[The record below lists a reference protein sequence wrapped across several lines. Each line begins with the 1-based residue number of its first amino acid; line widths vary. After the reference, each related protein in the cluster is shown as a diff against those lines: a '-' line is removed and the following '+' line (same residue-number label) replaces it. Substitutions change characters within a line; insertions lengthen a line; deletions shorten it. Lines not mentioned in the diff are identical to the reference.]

1 VGMQAT
7 ATLGDAHAGA
17 PAVSRAYAWCVFALT
32 FGLLLADYMS
42 RQVLNAVFPL
52 LKAQWL
58 LTDTQLGSLSSI
70 VAVMVGV
77 LTFPLSLLADRWG
90 RVRSLILMA
99 VLWSLATLGCAMSAN
114 YGQMF
119 AARFFVGVGEAAYGS
134 VGLAVVLSVFPAHL
148 RATLSGSF
156 LAGGSF
162 GSMLGMALSG
172 IVAAHFG
179 WRWSFATMAVFG
191 LVLAAI
197 YRVVVTERRLAP
209 ERALAARGA
218 QRDARPRFTPG
229 GLARALFASK
239 AVVFAY
245 VGCGV
250 QLILP
255 GALFAWLPSYLV
267 RTYALRLDRA
277 SVVAAVFVLIS
288 GLGMVLCG
296 MLTDRISRR
305 RAARKWTMA
314 MAYCLGAFAALG
326 VAFHLPPGPLQL
338 ALIGIGMFLAP
349 GACGPTGAMVAELT
363 PPSIHATAMALWALA
378 NNLLGLAAGP
388 LITGMLADRMG
399 LHAALQWIPFA
410 ALASAL
416 LYVLGKRRYAGDLA
430 RMAPQQQEI

>member
-1 VGMQAT
+1 MGMQAT
-7 ATLGDAHAGA
+7 IAIGEADAAA
-17 PAVSRAYAWCVFALT
+17 PDVPRVYAWCVFALT

-52 LKAQWL
+52 LKAQWQL
-58 LTDTQLGSLSSI
+58 SDTQLGSLSSI
-70 VAVMVGV
+70 VALMVGL

-99 VLWSLATLGCAMSAN
+99 VLWSLATLGCAVSAN

-156 LAGGSF
+156 LAGGAF

-172 IVAAHFG
+172 IVAAHLG

-191 LVLAAI
+191 LLLASL
-197 YRVVVTERRLAP
+197 YRLVVTERRIAP
-209 ERALAARGA
+209 RGLNA
-218 QRDARPRFTPG
+218 QRTARPRFTPRSI
-229 GLARALFASK
+229 ANALFATR
-239 AVVFAY
+239 AVIFAY
-245 VGCGV
+245 VGCGI

-267 RTYALRLDRA
+267 RAYDMRLDRA
-277 SVVAAVFVLIS
+277 SVIAALFVLTS
-288 GLGMVLCG
+288 GLGMIVCG
-296 MLTDRISRR
+296 ALTDRISRHR
-305 RAARKWTMA
+305 PARKWTMA
-314 MAYCLGAFAALG
+314 ALFCAASLVAFAT
-326 VAFHLPPGPLQL
+326 AFHLPPGTLQL
-338 ALIGIGMFLAP
+338 VLIGGGMFITS
-349 GACGPTGAMVAELT
+349 GACGPTGALVAELT
-363 PPSIHATAMALWALA
+363 PPDIHGTAMALWALA

-388 LITGMLADRMG
+388 VITGLLADHMG
-399 LHAALQWIPFA
+399 LHAALEWIPFA

-416 LYVLGKRRYAGDLA
+416 LFAAGRRSHLRVLRR
-430 RMAPQQQEI
+430 

>member
-1 VGMQAT
+1 MGMQAT
-7 ATLGDAHAGA
+7 AALGDAQAGA
-17 PAVSRAYAWCVFALT
+17 PTVSRAYAWCVFALT

-70 VAVMVGV
+70 VAVMVGL

-99 VLWSLATLGCAMSAN
+99 VLWSFATLGCAMSAN

-162 GSMLGMALSG
+162 GSMIGMALSG
-172 IVAAHFG
+172 IVAARFG

-191 LVLAAI
+191 LVLAMI
-197 YRVVVTERRLAP
+197 YRLVVTERRLAP
-209 ERALAARGA
+209 ERVLPARGA
-218 QRDARPRFTPG
+218 QREARPRFTPR

-239 AVVFAY
+239 SVGFAY
-245 VGCGV
+245 VACGV

-277 SVVAAVFVLIS
+277 SVVAAVFVLVS

-296 MLTDRISRR
+296 MLTDRLSRNH
-305 RAARKWTMA
+305 AARKWTMA
-314 MAYCLGAFAALG
+314 AVYCMGAFLALG
-326 VAFHLPPGPLQL
+326 TALHLPPGPLQL
-338 ALIGIGMFLAP
+338 ALIACGMFLAP
-349 GACGPTGAMVAELT
+349 GACGPTGALVAELT

-388 LITGMLADRMG
+388 LLTGMLADRMG
-399 LHAALQWIPFA
+399 LHMALQLIPFA
-410 ALASAL
+410 ALVSAVL
-416 LYVLGKRRYAGDLA
+416 FALGKRRYPRDLA
-430 RMAPQQQEI
+430 RMTPQQSGT

>member
-1 VGMQAT
+1 MQAT
-7 ATLGDAHAGA
+7 AAMGDPLAPA
-17 PAVSRAYAWCVFALT
+17 PAVSRAYAWSVFALT

-52 LKAQWL
+52 LKTQWL

-70 VAVMVGV
+70 VALMVGL
-77 LTFPLSLLADRWG
+77 LTLPLSMLADRWG

-99 VLWSLATLGCAMSAN
+99 ILWSLATLGCAVSAN

-172 IVAAHFG
+172 IVAARFG
-179 WRWSFATMAVFG
+179 WRWSFVTMAVFG

-197 YRVVVTERRLAP
+197 YRAVVTEQRLAP
-209 ERALAARGA
+209 DRPVAPRRAGRATQA
-218 QRDARPRFTPG
+218 RFTPRSFG
-229 GLARALFASK
+229 RALFAAK

-245 VGCGV
+245 LGCGV

-267 RTYALRLDRA
+267 RSYGMPLDRA
-277 SVVAAVFVLIS
+277 SVVAASLVLTS
-288 GLGMVLCG
+288 GVGMSVCG
-296 MLTDRISRR
+296 VLTDRISRHR
-305 RAARKWTMA
+305 PARKWTMA
-314 MAYCLGAFAALG
+314 IVYCASTFVAFG
-326 VAFHLPPGPLQL
+326 TAFHLPPGLPQL
-338 ALIGIGMFLAP
+338 VSIGVGMFLVS
-349 GACGPTGAMVAELT
+349 GVCGPTGALVADLT
-363 PPSIHATAMALWALA
+363 PPAIHATAMAIWALA
-378 NNLLGLAAGP
+378 NNLIGLAAGP
-388 LITGMLADRMG
+388 LITGMLADRLG
-399 LHAALQWIPFA
+399 LHVALQLIPFA
-410 ALASAL
+410 ALGSAL
-416 LYVLGKRRYAGDLA
+416 LFVLGKRRYAGDLA
-430 RMAPQQQEI
+430 RGVASTREG

>member
-1 VGMQAT
+1 MGMQAT
-7 ATLGDAHAGA
+7 VALGDAHAGA
-17 PAVSRAYAWCVFALT
+17 PSVSRAYAWCVFALT

-58 LTDTQLGSLSSI
+58 LTDTQLGSLSSV
-70 VAVMVGV
+70 VAVMVGL

-99 VLWSLATLGCAMSAN
+99 VLWSFATLGCAASAN

-134 VGLAVVLSVFPAHL
+134 VGLAVVLSVFPSHL

-191 LVLAAI
+191 LVLAMI
-197 YRVVVTERRLAP
+197 YRLVVTERRLAP
-209 ERALAARGA
+209 ERALAAAGPARV
-218 QRDARPRFTPG
+218 ARPRFTPR
-229 GLARALFASK
+229 GLARALFASRS
-239 AVVFAY
+239 VGFAY

-267 RTYALRLDRA
+267 RGYAMRLDRA
-277 SVVAAVFVLIS
+277 SVLAAIFVLTS

-296 MLTDRISRR
+296 ILTDRISRR
-305 RAARKWTMA
+305 QAMRKWTMA
-314 MAYCLGAFAALG
+314 VVYCTCAFVALG
-326 VAFHLPPGPLQL
+326 TAFHLQPGPLQL
-338 ALIGIGMFLAP
+338 VLIGVGMFFAP
-349 GACGPTGAMVAELT
+349 GVCGPTGALVAELT

-388 LITGMLADRMG
+388 LVAGMIADRMG
-399 LHAALQWIPFA
+399 LHIALQLIPFA
-410 ALASAL
+410 ALGAAL
-416 LYVLGKRRYAGDLA
+416 LFAFGKRHYRGDLA
-430 RMAPQQQEI
+430 RREAAQREV